1 MSSGAIS
8 KLLDDFQSR
17 FSEHIN
23 GMKACSF
30 DSSFNKNV
38 GFVLVDSDYKCYNF
52 DDIQGAI
59 CEQNGYEKLQS
70 SDAILPLDSSSGNSK
85 LYLIEF
91 KNNRASSDKNRGIIP
106 YSEVRAKILNSLLFF
121 RRFYKMTDDDFKNI
135 ITITV
140 KYNSIKKKK
149 NLANMRKHFGL
160 KIGSEK
166 DEVENFK
173 ILKDE
178 YGIISYK
185 FDSSDFIAFLE
196 ENNLAIN

>member
-1 MSSGAIS
+1 
-8 KLLDDFQSR
+8 
-17 FSEHIN
+17 
-23 GMKACSF
+23 MKKCSF
-30 DSSFNKNV
+30 DSDFNNNT

-52 DDIQGAI
+52 DDIQNLV
-59 CEQNGYEKLQS
+59 CRENGYEKLQS
-70 SDAILPLDSSSGNSK
+70 SDAILPLNASLEDPK

-91 KNNRASSDKNRGIIP
+91 KNNRASKDKTRGKIP

-121 RRFYKMTDDDFKNI
+121 RKFYKMTESDFKNI

-140 KYNSIKKKK
+140 KYASSK
-149 NLANMRKHFGL
+149 NKENLNNMRKHLGL

-166 DEVENFK
+166 DEIEHFK

-178 YGIISYK
+178 YGIVSFK
-185 FDSSDFIAFLE
+185 FNSSDFIAFLE